1 MVIDIHT
8 HPLLFDEINENRDDL
23 LFRKEQFG
31 VFKSGIVPVDFEL
44 RLLEDAGIDKA
55 VLLPED
61 YSAEAG
67 RAIISNDEM
76 VRIVNRSPEHFIG
89 FAGIDPRREDAEK
102 ELIRAFDELKL
113 AGLKLNLSRL
123 HMYPDDSSLAPIYE
137 ICEKKNKP
145 IMFHAGYSWEPN
157 TPAKYSEPIRFE
169 DVAVN
174 YPDLR
179 FCLAHMGWPWWEE
192 TIMML
197 MKYPNV
203 YADTSM
209 VYMDSPKNY
218 YSHLFSVN
226 MNLNWLQNCFQDK
239 VMFGSNNPRFRHVRS
254 LAGMKELPLRQDVR
268 DAVFGGNAIRF
279 LGLEG

>member
-1 MVIDIHT
+1 MVIDIHA
-8 HPLLFDEINENRDDL
+8 HPLLFDEINGDPKDL
-23 LFRKEQFG
+23 AFRKEQFG
-31 VFKSGIVPVDFEL
+31 VFKSGINPIEFEKI
-44 RLLEDAGIDKA
+44 LLDDAQIDKV

-61 YSAEAG
+61 YSSEVG
-67 RAIISNDEM
+67 RAIVSNDEM
-76 VRIVNRSPEHFIG
+76 AQIVAKCPERFIG
-89 FAGIDPRREDAEK
+89 FAGVDPRREDAES
-102 ELIRAFDELKL
+102 ELIRALDELHL
-113 AGLKLNLSRL
+113 AGLKLNVSRL
-123 HMYPDDSSLAPIYE
+123 HMYPDDPALAPLYK
-137 ICEKKNKP
+137 ICEERNKP

-174 YPDLR
+174 YPKLR

-226 MNLNWLQNCFQDK
+226 MNLNWLQNCFWDK
-239 VMFGSNNPRFRHVRS
+239 VMFGSNNPRFRHIRS
-254 LAGMKELPLRQDVR
+254 LAGIKNLPLRQEVM
-268 DAVFGGNAIRF
+268 DAVLGGNAARF
-279 LGLEG
+279 LGLEE